1 MSLNR
6 PVLICLLA
14 LTAIAMVSN
23 DYYVINPCEYIFFFL
38 NFRLL
43 RALNT
48 AVAKIVKN
56 LTISIGQHASVSC
69 VKLKSAQLA
78 KN

>member
-1 MSLNR
+1 MSLSR

-14 LTAIAMVSN
+14 LTAMAMVSN
-23 DYYVINPCEYIFFFL
+23 DYYVINPCEYFFL